1 MALSKPEW
9 LNKISND
16 GDLTINTMQIRKY
29 CEVTY
34 TSAISLEIIEHLL
47 GGQNMEYITMELEN
61 SFQCYD
67 YCHRDLLNDLQE
79 KKQEIGF
86 FKDRKNSAS
95 SVLIVVTSIPEQTN
109 NENTSD
115 LMPL

>member
-1 MALSKPEW
+1 MALSKPER

-67 YCHRDLLNDLQE
+67 YCRQDLLNDLQE
-79 KKQEIGF
+79 KQQEIGF
-86 FKDRKNSAS
+86 FEDRKNSTS